1 MAALRRNERWARWKT
16 WARGLK
22 RDLAAL
28 ALACSDRRTPL
39 AARLVAI
46 LVIGYALSPIDLIP
60 DFIPLLGQLDDLVLL
75 PLGILLVRRLIPAA
89 LFDEWRS
96 RVEQSPPQRRAA
108 LIGLG
113 LLLVLACWATVVY
126 GGWRWFRGGAT

>member
-1 MAALRRNERWARWKT
+1 MGAMENMGPGAETGPRGPGPGVFGSPDSPRGQTGGDPGHRLRAE
-16 WARGLK
+16 
-22 RDLAAL
+22 
-28 ALACSDRRTPL
+28 
-39 AARLVAI
+39 
-46 LVIGYALSPIDLIP
+46 PIDLIP

-113 LLLVLACWATVVY
+113 LLLVLACWATVIY